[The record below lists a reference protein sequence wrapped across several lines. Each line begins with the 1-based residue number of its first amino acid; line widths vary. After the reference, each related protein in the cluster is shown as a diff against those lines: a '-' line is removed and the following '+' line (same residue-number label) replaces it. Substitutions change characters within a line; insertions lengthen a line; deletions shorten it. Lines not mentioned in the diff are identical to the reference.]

1 MSATPADVR
10 FEQDPKTL
18 APKKQGGLPLGAS
31 VYGVCVAIV
40 ALSIAIPVVLHLHA
54 DTRGWVTFGILAL
67 GAALTQLYVVRTA
80 RDTAFHTTTVF
91 LIPAALL
98 LPPELVALIA
108 IVQHVPDWLKRRLPF
123 HIQTFNIA
131 NYTLSTMGAWAVA
144 HEVSVSSPITG
155 PSATPALAGVAVC

>member
-80 RDTAFHTTTVF
+80 KNTAFHTTNVF
-91 LIPAALL
+91 LIPAAIL
-98 LPPELVALIA
+98 LPPELVALVA
-108 IVQHVPDWLKRRLPF
+108 IVQHIPEWLMERYPWYM
-123 HIQTFNIA
+123 QSFNIC
-131 NYTLSTMGAWAVA
+131 NFTIDLLGAW
-144 HEVSVSSPITG
+144 G
-155 PSATPALAGVAVC
+155 ALHLVHLRRFIPRPG

>member
-18 APKKQGGLPLGAS
+18 APKKQGGLALGAS

-54 DTRGWVTFGILAL
+54 DTRGWVTFGILAA
-67 GAALTQLYVVRTA
+67 GAAATQLYVVRTA
-80 RDTAFHTTTVF
+80 RDTAFHTTGVF

-98 LPPELVALIA
+98 LPPELVALVA
-108 IVQHVPDWLKRRLPF
+108 IVQHIPEWLKERYAWY
-123 HIQTFNIA
+123 IQSFNIC
-131 NYTLSTMGAWAVA
+131 NYTLTNLATWGAARLVID
-144 HEVSVSSPITG
+144 SKGLI
-155 PSATPALAGVAVC
+155 PSAELRY